1 MAPYLAVDK
10 RSPTYDIDAFNALSP
25 MGELNSR
32 NPRSWAHGRSDLVW
46 QDVYYV
52 HYEGFVFYLKF
63 TAGVI
68 YEFTLRLFK
77 EK

>member
-1 MAPYLAVDK
+1 
-10 RSPTYDIDAFNALSP
+10 